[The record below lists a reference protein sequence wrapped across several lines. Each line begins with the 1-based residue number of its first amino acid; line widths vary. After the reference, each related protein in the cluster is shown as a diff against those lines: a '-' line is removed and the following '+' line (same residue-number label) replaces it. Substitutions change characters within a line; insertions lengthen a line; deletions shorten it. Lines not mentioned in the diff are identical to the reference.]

1 MAKKS
6 IVEMLGSKKEET
18 LSIQSLVELL
28 FKAQVETH
36 ITHILQRKRLL
47 SEHLALGE
55 FYEGIEDM
63 IDTLAEVAMAHEMI
77 KDIRVLPCSEITNS
91 EVYLKDLYVQIER
104 YKELCNSVPFLAGKI
119 DEIQYFI
126 SQIIYKLKYIQS

>member
-55 FYEGIEDM
+55 FYVGIVDM
-63 IDTLAEVAMAHEMI
+63 IDTLDEVAMAHVMI
-77 KDIRVLPCSEITNS
+77 
-91 EVYLKDLYVQIER
+91 
-104 YKELCNSVPFLAGKI
+104 
-119 DEIQYFI
+119 
-126 SQIIYKLKYIQS
+126 

>member
-104 YKELCNSVPFLAGKI
+104 YRELCNSVPFLTGKI
-119 DEIQYFI
+119 DDIQCFI